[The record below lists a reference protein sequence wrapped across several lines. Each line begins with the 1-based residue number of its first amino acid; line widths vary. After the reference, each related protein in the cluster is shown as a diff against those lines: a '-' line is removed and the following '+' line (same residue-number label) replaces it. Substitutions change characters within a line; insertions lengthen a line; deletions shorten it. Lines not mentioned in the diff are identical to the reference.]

1 MLNVICLKH
10 GTKYGPEYVNKLY
23 NMIQRHLTVPHRFVC
38 FTDNP
43 NGIDLPIEIRMLPLN
58 NVITGW
64 WWKPYIFKSGHFP
77 DGDTNLYID
86 LDMVII
92 KNINNIVNF
101 LPGEFV
107 GLRDVIRAL
116 NRGVDKLGS
125 AVLRWTS
132 GTYTDIW
139 TGIELNSDQ
148 IKRFS
153 GDQDWIWY
161 LHKRSIKFFPDP
173 WIISYKWEARNLSE
187 LIRQNGRYAF
197 NGIRNVELNPDT
209 RILAFH
215 GTPDPHE
222 VMDPIIVD
230 NWR

>member
-1 MLNVICLKH
+1 LLNVICLKH
-10 GTKYGPEYVNKLY
+10 GNKYGADYVNKLY

-38 FTDNP
+38 FTDNS
-43 NGIDLPIEIRMLPLN
+43 NGINLPIEIHMLPLN
-58 NVITGW
+58 NVISGW
-64 WWKPYIFKSGHFP
+64 WWKPYVFKSGHFP
-77 DGDTNLYID
+77 EGDINLFID

-92 KNINNIVNF
+92 KNIDDIVNY

-107 GLRDVIRAL
+107 GLRDVSRAL
-116 NRGVDKLGS
+116 NRGYDKLGS
-125 AVLRWTS
+125 ALMRWIS

-139 TGIELNSDQ
+139 TGIEINSDQ
-148 IKRFS
+148 IKRFP

-161 LHKRSIKFFPDP
+161 QHKRTVKFFPDP
-173 WIISYKWEARNLSE
+173 WIISYKWEARDRSE
-187 LIRQNGRYAF
+187 LVRQNNRWVF
-197 NGIRNVELNPDT
+197 PTVRNVKLNPDT

-222 VMDPIIVD
+222 VMDPVIVD